1 MTMQIG
7 EATASR
13 MPDLLE
19 QLQKLVERFGLIIAG
34 LVALAGSAASFWSDY
49 PREIRWGVVAVAT
62 VALLFVVVGK
72 VAMPAI
78 EQRRR
83 ARIIKLPEGALIGPK
98 LFRLRPYDE
107 GDHDAFDRP
116 DAAHHDA
123 LRWVRVADDRF
134 LYLTGF
140 SGTGKSSLLHAWLV
154 PELAKADPPVKVV
167 VARSYGDPLRQ
178 LIEALSKPGVVW
190 KERAPAEP
198 DARAL
203 LERAAERVRPAR
215 LLVAIDQFEECLI
228 LQDEAGRKQLAD
240 LFASLREQPI
250 ANAGF
255 LLTLRTD
262 YLDLDALRALALPD
276 VQSDRNWFNLN
287 ALSRGEARAFLDQRL
302 KLDEQMREKVID
314 EASEVDDLPGL
325 VRPITL
331 NMLGLV
337 LQRYRGGTLEGAPP
351 GRPIQSY
358 LRQAM
363 AKPGIDDLAPR
374 LLGEM
379 ITDKGT
385 KRPLDESALA
395 ERTTSSAGFVRKC
408 LLLLAQEGVV
418 RELARAASMGDQPR
432 FRRASAQ
439 PDHPAAPAVLVPS
452 RPGPSRTGSAG
463 RLARTSSCP
472 GHRRAGHHGTLCP
485 QRPL

>member
-1 MTMQIG
+1 
-7 EATASR
+7 
-13 MPDLLE
+13 
-19 QLQKLVERFGLIIAG
+19 
-34 LVALAGSAASFWSDY
+34 
-49 PREIRWGVVAVAT
+49 
-62 VALLFVVVGK
+62 
-72 VAMPAI
+72 
-78 EQRRR
+78 
-83 ARIIKLPEGALIGPK
+83 
-98 LFRLRPYDE
+98 
-107 GDHDAFDRP
+107 
-116 DAAHHDA
+116 
-123 LRWVRVADDRF
+123 
-134 LYLTGF
+134 
-140 SGTGKSSLLHAWLV
+140 
-154 PELAKADPPVKVV
+154 
-167 VARSYGDPLRQ
+167 
-178 LIEALSKPGVVW
+178 
-190 KERAPAEP
+190 
-198 DARAL
+198 
-203 LERAAERVRPAR
+203 
-215 LLVAIDQFEECLI
+215 VAIDQFEECLI

-240 LFASLREQPI
+240 LFASLREQPV

-255 LLTLRTD
+255 LLTLRAD

-351 GRPIQSY
+351 GRLIQSY